1 METIQELATAIQVAV
16 EKLNERMRKA
26 DETRMKKFI
35 EAGEKLNNGLLPTIG
50 KSGITIHAPCDFY
63 VWEWLEGGEPV
74 DGEFMAGEFLPM
86 SWEFRFGPTLTSSDK
101 KVRVEYVP
109 EWVFLH
115 LIEALNLNRKEAR
128 FGAHRMGME
137 QGATF
142 EYDGELCSHVYCRS
156 KVVADLLEEFVDAP
170 RKVKREEEAKR
181 RDEELKRREE
191 ELAAAEPVPYGRIDI
206 CGEVLSVK
214 SQESAY
220 GWTLKM
226 LIKDRRGFKLWGSVP
241 SAIDDVSRGD
251 KIKFTAAV
259 ERSKDDEK
267 FGFYK
272 RPTKAAYV
280 ESFEEVA

>member
-1 METIQELATAIQVAV
+1 METIQELATSIQVAV

-35 EAGEKLNNGLLPTIG
+35 EAGEKWNEGLSPTIG
-50 KSGITIHAPCDFY
+50 KSGMTIHAPCDFY
-63 VWEWLEGGEPV
+63 VWEYREGGELV
-74 DGEFMAGEFLPM
+74 DGEFMAGEFLPIG
-86 SWEFRFGPTLTSSDK
+86 SQFGLGMGGGDK
-101 KVRVEYVP
+101 KVRAEYVP

-115 LIEALNLNRKEAR
+115 LKEALNLNRTAPNFDR
-128 FGAHRMGME
+128 NRMGME

-181 RDEELKRREE
+181 REEELKRREE
-191 ELAAAEPVPYGRIDI
+191 ELAAAEPVPYGRIDV

-214 SQESAY
+214 SQESMY

-226 LIKDRRGFKLWGSVP
+226 LVKDRRGFKLWGSVP

-280 ESFEEVA
+280 ESFEDVA